1 MHSNPSGK
9 NIHVANK
16 RNMKLYYIFFS
27 YYYSCHTR
35 LTKENQREKITITT
49 TDNTY
54 RKRGGENTNEP
65 KAWNHRQL
73 VSHFGEREIERRRR
87 KKKKNTR
94 RSTIF
99 PFSRQQPAP
108 SVSTV
113 THQQPQR
120 SQHFMPQDPS
130 SSARCLPL
138 PCPSQGPRNRGL
150 PSSRAS
156 SRPSLRLL
164 AGSQLQQVGN
174 T

>member
-1 MHSNPSGK
+1 
-9 NIHVANK
+9 
-16 RNMKLYYIFFS
+16 MKLYYIFFS

-54 RKRGGENTNEP
+54 RKRGVKTQTNQ
-65 KAWNHRQL
+65 KRGITANSYHIL
-73 VSHFGEREIERRRR
+73 EREKLKE
-87 KKKKNTR
+87 KEEKKKNTR